1 MRKKINELCFQL
13 SGIAKKGEKTSKKKH
28 GKARIKSQLQ
38 EVPNNSGMQRLQ
50 NQQVLH
56 GNKMERIA
64 IRKHILTQMNEISN
78 NDKMYHSLIE
88 KLIDK
93 EESFVQ

>member
-1 MRKKINELCFQL
+1 MNSHPKSIK
-13 SGIAKKGEKTSKKKH
+13 AKSTMKKH

-56 GNKMERIA
+56 GDKMERIA
-64 IRKHILTQMNEISN
+64 IRKHILTQINAICN

-93 EESFVQ
+93 EESFVR